1 MEQKDKTAT
10 ILVTGASGFI
20 GSFIVEKA
28 LDLGMEVWAAVRNT
42 SSRRYLT
49 DSRINFIQL
58 DFSDYDALLNSFR
71 GMKFDYIVHAAGTT
85 KCLHVSDFFDT
96 NTKGTTNLARA
107 VVDSGMS
114 LRKFLFISSLSVC
127 GAIHEK
133 MPDKHITGSDTPR
146 PHTKYA
152 QSKLEAEKALADI
165 AGKNPGR
172 LPYVILQPTGV
183 YGPRERDYF
192 MMAQSIKRHV
202 DFAAGFKRQ
211 DITFIYVK
219 DLVQAVFLALWNGV
233 NGEKYMLS
241 DGDVY
246 QSSAFSDLI
255 RKELGNPW
263 VVRIT
268 SPIWLLWL
276 ITSVSEILS
285 HVTGKV
291 SALNHDKFHILKQ
304 RNWRSDITKARN
316 ELGYTPEYS
325 LERGVRE
332 TISWY
337 KANNWL

>member
-107 VVDSGMS
+107 VVDSGMP
-114 LRKFLFISSLSVC
+114 LRKFLFISSLSVY

-133 MPDKHITGSDTPR
+133 MPYKNITGSDTPR
-146 PHTKYA
+146 PNTKYA

-276 ITSVSEILS
+276 ITFVSEILS